1 MNMRD
6 IIRCYVVKG
15 EQGWGIWQMT
25 DEALTRRTKEDPT
38 IPDRLDSQL
47 FGTWEEVWLSMEAW
61 SIGFCPDNRNV
72 FCCPVRETVTTIGS
86 RLLVVSCDS

>member
-1 MNMRD
+1 MSA
-6 IIRCYVVKG
+6 ISRCYVIKG

-47 FGTWEEVWLSMEAW
+47 FGTWEEAEKRRDELNSSQPCLS
-61 SIGFCPDNRNV
+61 
-72 FCCPVRETVTTIGS
+72 
-86 RLLVVSCDS
+86 

>member
-1 MNMRD
+1 MTSPDGLGVQDPVSQRSRISRRERNMSA
-6 IIRCYVVKG
+6 IARCYVVKG

-47 FGTWEEVWLSMEAW
+47 FGTWEEAEKRRDELNSSQLCA
-61 SIGFCPDNRNV
+61 
-72 FCCPVRETVTTIGS
+72 
-86 RLLVVSCDS
+86 